1 MDLNPFSM
9 EASGMQIV
17 DDEEEGGREKEEGR
31 EEWVLSALEGV
42 KESNRRCALSRCRRV
57 GPSSASATKG
67 VKEEE

>member
-17 DDEEEGGREKEEGR
+17 DDEEEGGR

-67 VKEEE
+67 VKEEEY